1 MLGDQTYDGHVSVH
15 DAAMAADLGLQGAPI
30 EGPTHFSQFDPLGF
44 ELFGDEW
51 FRQGCISAHFE
62 NMVIE
67 GEQVRAHAHRTSDLS
82 ADAWAEKPDG
92 SRVLTATLTIGG
104 ATRLLDERLDRAT
117 TADPGDLYIVDR
129 LEVGMSTGPDDAT
142 LDSTSSNGDLY
153 PFSLADKLAAI
164 TEPCEW
170 YHSPESPFFAAVVPT
185 EMLSVMAHRNGN
197 HLPVRGPSV
206 GLFIDLEVRR
216 FAPVLVAESY
226 TVDHVV
232 IARGQ
237 SRKVESFWTRSTV
250 RNVAGEP
257 VAEVLLHQGVFKAS
271 FADYP
276 M

>member
-15 DAAMAADLGLQGAPI
+15 DDAMAADLGLQGAPI

>member
-15 DAAMAADLGLQGAPI
+15 DDAMAADLGLQGAPI

-104 ATRLLDERLDRAT
+104 ATRLLDERLERAT

-216 FAPVLVAESY
+216 LTPILVGETY
-226 TVDHVV
+226 DVDHTVL
-232 IARGQ
+232 ARGQ
-237 SRKVESFWTRSTV
+237 SRKVESFWTRSTI
-250 RNVAGEP
+250 RNVAGLP

-276 M
+276 I

>member
-15 DAAMAADLGLQGAPI
+15 DDAMAADLGLQGAPI

-104 ATRLLDERLDRAT
+104 ATRLLDERLERAT

-129 LEVGMSTGPDDAT
+129 LEVGMTTGPDDAT